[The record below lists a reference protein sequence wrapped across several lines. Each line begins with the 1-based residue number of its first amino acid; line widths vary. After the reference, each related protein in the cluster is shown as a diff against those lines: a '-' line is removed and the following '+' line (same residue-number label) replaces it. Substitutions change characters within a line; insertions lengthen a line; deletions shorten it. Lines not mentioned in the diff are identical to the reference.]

1 MTADTACALSTN
13 TRIYIY
19 ARTQHSTAQHSQSSG
34 ERVRLRYCAI
44 NFHQSN
50 FLLNL
55 NI

>member
-1 MTADTACALSTN
+1 MTADSACELPMN

-19 ARTQHSTAQHSQSSG
+19 ARTQHSTSTARAGGKQ
-34 ERVRLRYCAI
+34 VRLHHCAI
-44 NFHQSN
+44 NFPQSD